1 MTEMPYRHF
10 KTIPADQAATLSFYL
25 NTLLQ
30 KVFKSDFQHVF
41 TLLDYYPA
49 TIPSYNTTYS
59 ITQKNKEQYIG
70 DYNRLK
76 NFFGFNTFSV
86 EHDVISHFIGRTTRL
101 SFDHLLTGK
110 KATGIQSSKVET
122 DMAQLLL
129 MFFSGKLDYQINML
143 SDLLNKDF

>member
-1 MTEMPYRHF
+1 
-10 KTIPADQAATLSFYL
+10 
-25 NTLLQ
+25 
-30 KVFKSDFQHVF
+30 
-41 TLLDYYPA
+41 LDYYPA
-49 TIPSYNTTYS
+49 NVPSYNTTYS
-59 ITQKNKEQYIG
+59 ITQKNKEQFIS
-70 DYNRLK
+70 DYNKLK
-76 NFFGFNTFSV
+76 NFFGFNTITV

-122 DMAQLLL
+122 DMSQLLL